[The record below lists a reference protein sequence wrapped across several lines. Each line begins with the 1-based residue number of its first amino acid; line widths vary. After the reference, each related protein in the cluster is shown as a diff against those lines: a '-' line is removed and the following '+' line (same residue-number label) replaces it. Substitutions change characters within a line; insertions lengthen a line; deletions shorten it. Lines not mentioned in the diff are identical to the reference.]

1 MLYFLS
7 TVVTTI
13 LVPLVEAT
21 LGGNLFALNAR
32 TWGACFLAL
41 AGITIMGMD
50 PNAVIETSSM
60 LAGFNSLNSGDL
72 LIMGAAL
79 MYTMHVV
86 RLGKYAKETVPL
98 QLAASKATVELILSI
113 GLITVLVAAAASGES
128 STGGGGLWGYAQE
141 SGRDI
146 VTFFDT
152 FSQGIA
158 DGTLPP
164 STLKKIVG
172 ATLWTGWVS
181 TAYTI
186 YAQSYGQRRVSPTNA
201 NLIYSVQ
208 PIFTALFA
216 FLLLGESMAPIGFV
230 GGGFIG
236 AAVYTVASKPAS
248 SDSETDP

>member
-1 MLYFLS
+1 
-7 TVVTTI
+7 
-13 LVPLVEAT
+13 
-21 LGGNLFALNAR
+21 
-32 TWGACFLAL
+32 
-41 AGITIMGMD
+41 MGMD
-50 PNAVIETSSM
+50 HNAVIETSS
-60 LAGFNSLNSGDL
+60 LVAGFNSLNSGDL
-72 LIMGAAL
+72 LIMASAL

-113 GLITVLVAAAASGES
+113 GLIAVLVAANASGES
-128 STGGGGLWGYAQE
+128 GSGLWGYAQE
-141 SGRDI
+141 SGREI
-146 VTFFDT
+146 VTFVDT
-152 FSQGIA
+152 FSQRIS

-201 NLIYSVQ
+201 NLIYSAQ
-208 PIFTALFA
+208 PLFTALFA
-216 FLLLGESMAPIGFV
+216 FLLLGETMEPIGFV

-236 AAVYTVASKPAS
+236 AAVYIVASKPAAS
-248 SDSETDP
+248 SETSPSSEAGP

>member
-1 MLYFLS
+1 
-7 TVVTTI
+7 
-13 LVPLVEAT
+13 VEAT
-21 LGGNLFALNAR
+21 LGGNLFAVDAR

-41 AGITIMGMD
+41 AGITVMGMD
-50 PNAVIETSSM
+50 HNAVIETSSI

-72 LIMGAAL
+72 LIMLSAV

-98 QLAASKATVELILSI
+98 HLAASKATVELILSI
-113 GLITVLVAAAASGES
+113 GLIALLVVAAASGES
-128 STGGGGLWGYAQE
+128 TNGLWGYAQE
-141 SGRDI
+141 SGREI

-152 FSQGIA
+152 FSESIA
-158 DGTLPP
+158 AGTLPP

-186 YAQSYGQRRVSPTNA
+186 YAQSFGQRRVSPTNA

-216 FLLLGESMAPIGFV
+216 FLLLGETMEPIGFV

-236 AAVYTVASKPAS
+236 AAVYMVASKPAS
-248 SDSETDP
+248 SETGP

>member
-1 MLYFLS
+1 
-7 TVVTTI
+7 VTTI

-21 LGGNLFALNAR
+21 LGGNLFAVDGR

-50 PNAVIETSSM
+50 HNSAIETSSIV
-60 LAGFNSLNSGDL
+60 ADFNSLNSGDL

-98 QLAASKATVELILSI
+98 QLAASKATVELILSVV
-113 GLITVLVAAAASGES
+113 LITVLVAAASSGES
-128 STGGGGLWGYAQE
+128 SGGLWGYAQE

-146 VTFFDT
+146 VTFFDA
-152 FSQGIA
+152 FSRGIV

-216 FLLLGESMAPIGFV
+216 FFLLGESMAPIGFV

-236 AAVYTVASKPAS
+236 AAVYTVASKPTS
-248 SDSETDP
+248 PDSESETDS